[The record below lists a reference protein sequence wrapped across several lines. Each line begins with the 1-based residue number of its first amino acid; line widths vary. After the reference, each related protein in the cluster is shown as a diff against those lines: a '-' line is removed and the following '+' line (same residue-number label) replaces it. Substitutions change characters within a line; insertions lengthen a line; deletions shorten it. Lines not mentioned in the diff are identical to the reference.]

1 MIGNRSSAFEVYRKP
16 TVSRN
21 SQSPHDAPNN
31 INHNNVNNNINNNTN
46 INTIPCTNTMDY
58 EKRVIAISDN
68 LRLVRIKPGE
78 TMSDVLKHLKEQN
91 HLLLRLCNDLSEEL
105 LGVQYKREELR
116 MKIETAS
123 GQQQISNL

>member
-1 MIGNRSSAFEVYRKP
+1 MVTAAAALNG
-16 TVSRN
+16 T
-21 SQSPHDAPNN
+21 SQ
-31 INHNNVNNNINNNTN
+31 
-46 INTIPCTNTMDY
+46 MDY

-78 TMSDVLKHLKEQN
+78 TMADVLKHLKEQN

-116 MKIETAS
+116 LKIEAS
-123 GQQQISNL
+123 NNGQNANNQQQANI

>member
-1 MIGNRSSAFEVYRKP
+1 MTNSLIGNRSSAFEVYRKP
-16 TVSRN
+16 NQTTTSSSRN
-21 SQSPHDAPNN
+21 SQSPHEVAAAFNGAP
-31 INHNNVNNNINNNTN
+31 HQ
-46 INTIPCTNTMDY
+46 MEY

-78 TMSDVLKHLKEQN
+78 TMADVLKHLKEQN

-116 MKIETAS
+116 LKIES
-123 GQQQISNL
+123 SNNGQLTNSNNQANI